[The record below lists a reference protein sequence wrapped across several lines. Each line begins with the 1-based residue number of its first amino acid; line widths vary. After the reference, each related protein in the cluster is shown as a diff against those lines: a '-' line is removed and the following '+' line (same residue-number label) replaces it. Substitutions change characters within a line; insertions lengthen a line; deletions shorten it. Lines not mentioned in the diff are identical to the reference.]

1 MCETCNRRL
10 IVKYTYLRPAVTI
23 HGRKT
28 IRVKVMGCKIHKNE
42 RISIPDE
49 KDTSLIPKCYAD
61 LKLTILIGL
70 LRWRLGMK
78 RFEIKSFL
86 QMKGVSISEGAISY
100 RSLDFLL
107 LFKELHK
114 SMNEKIKTYF
124 DRRGGIILHIDGTHK
139 SGGKVVFVLQ
149 EDFNNIVIDADL
161 IPTEAT
167 EHINPLLS
175 EFKEAYGSPL
185 VVVRDMGKGLA
196 QSATTIFPGSPQQ
209 ICQIHFIRDLEKD
222 MVTKYHKNVKSAI
235 VKHKLTPKLK
245 ALRSNK
251 RQFDGIIDLEERWV
265 HIAVDY
271 LLHPVEKHLKWISLP
286 IAYFVQYHR
295 VKEIYSYVKR
305 LIRLNTSKNLFCT
318 PLMDLEKCL
327 KPVIDDPK
335 ASRFYNVLEKKL
347 EWLDKL
353 REQLRITRK
362 NHLKD
367 KPQDETDIET
377 VKKDVRGILN
387 SIHNE
392 GKDLGGKYPKIASDI
407 NAAFDNHWDELFVP
421 NPIVNGKKIH
431 FKRHNNGLESNHRGT
446 RKSIRERTGR
456 SETNCEMEQ
465 FGDLLAIAS
474 NLWNKTYQETILDDV
489 DNLCTALF
497 PFVNNIPKLRK
508 KYHDVRKGPEIPIH
522 DSKRLNILENFL
534 NVLESTEVQ
543 DTLISELQSILCV
556 TNEAETTC

>member
-1 MCETCNRRL
+1 ME
-10 IVKYTYLRPAVTI
+10 
-23 HGRKT
+23 
-28 IRVKVMGCKIHKNE
+28 CKIHENE

-49 KDTSLIPKCYAD
+49 EDITLIPKCYAD

-78 RFEIKSFL
+78 RFEIKVFL
-86 QMKGVSISEGAISY
+86 QMKGVPISEGAISY

-114 SMNEKIKTYF
+114 SRKKKIKTYV
-124 DRRGGIILHIDGTHK
+124 DQRGGIILHIDGTYR

-149 EDFNNIVIDADL
+149 EDINDIIIDADL

-167 EHINPLLS
+167 EHVNPILS

-209 ICQIHFIRDLEKD
+209 ICQVHFIRDLEKD
-222 MVTKYHKNVKSAI
+222 LVTKYHKNVKSAI

-251 RQFDGIIDLEERWV
+251 HQFNEIIDLEERWV
-265 HIAVDY
+265 HVAVDY
-271 LLHPVEKHLKWISLP
+271 LLYPVEKHIKWISLP
-286 IAYFVQYHR
+286 IAYFVQYRR
-295 VKEIYSYVKR
+295 VKEIYGYVKR
-305 LIRLNTSKNLFCT
+305 LIELNASKNLFCK
-318 PLMDLEKCL
+318 PLVDLKACLKSVLDDPNVVCFYSLLEKT
-327 KPVIDDPK
+327 
-335 ASRFYNVLEKKL
+335 L

-353 REQLRITRK
+353 REQLQITRK

-367 KPQDETDIET
+367 NHQDETDIET
-377 VKKDVRGILN
+377 VKKNVKEILN

-421 NPIVNGKKIH
+421 NPIINGKKIH
-431 FKRHNNGLESNHRGT
+431 FKRHNNGLESSHRRT

-474 NLWNKTYQETILDDV
+474 NLWNKTYQEKVLDDV
-489 DNLCTALF
+489 DDLCTTLL
-497 PFVNNIPKLRK
+497 PFVNNLPKLRK
-508 KYHDVRKGPEIPIH
+508 EYHDVRRGPEIPIH
-522 DSKRLNILENFL
+522 DSKRLDILEKFL
-534 NVLESTEVQ
+534 NVLESTEFQ
-543 DTLISELQSILCV
+543 DTLIPELQSILCV